1 MNTPKFKLTTDG
13 DIIIYT
19 TPDNTNNNNQNNYYS
34 MESLVTF
41 QQQRIEALQEHIK
54 MLEDECKA
62 LYNQV
67 NDCDCNLTVTD

>member
-1 MNTPKFKLTTDG
+1 LTTPKFKLTTNG

-19 TPDNTNNNNQNNYYS
+19 AFDNTDNNNQNNYYS

-62 LYNQV
+62 LYSQI
-67 NDCDCNLTVTD
+67 NDCDCNLTVMD

>member
-1 MNTPKFKLTTDG
+1 LNTPKFKLTTDG

-19 TPDNTNNNNQNNYYS
+19 TPNNTDNDNQNNYYS